1 MNKLEPSGLAGVR
14 SLSVSAVVALVLV
27 AFASG
32 DGDAATV
39 TPALAQA
46 GSERPKLVARVSRWE
61 GDPVKKVQG
70 PEGFDLQFR
79 LVGGRFDGT
88 FQFEGLPQN
97 VPEGAPFDVQLKL
110 FNIGDKKEI
119 KVSSIL
125 VVGDGM
131 MLITNLMETKVD
143 PKSAETVASFRVP
156 PQSSAGSTFLITVIL
171 SNGDKHVAT
180 LSFAPPDQK

>member
-1 MNKLEPSGLAGVR
+1 MNKLERSGLTGAR
-14 SLSVSAVVALVLV
+14 LVSALVAVVMV
-27 AFASG
+27 AFASREG
-32 DGDAATV
+32 VAAPATA
-39 TPALAQA
+39 TSALAQA
-46 GSERPKLVARVSRWE
+46 GSERPRLVARVSRWE

-88 FQFEGLPQN
+88 FQLEGLPQN

-110 FNIGDKKEI
+110 FNIGEKKEI